1 MASVNKA
8 TERIRASSSI
18 DETTGCWEW
27 NLSKQSNG
35 YGQMKHEGKMKRAHR
50 VSFEAFNG
58 PIPSRME
65 VMHKCDN
72 RGCVNPKH
80 LSLGTHQANMIDM
93 VEKGRV
99 KRGQDHPLFGRAG
112 LAGAKSSQSIP
123 VEINGVSYGGHK
135 EAERAL
141 NVSHGSVRYWVTT
154 GKAKVIGAQNG
165 K

>member
-8 TERIRASSSI
+8 ADRIIASSSI
-18 DETTGCWEW
+18 DKNTGCWEW

-58 PIPSRME
+58 PIPCGME
-65 VMHKCDN
+65 VMHGCDN
-72 RGCVNPKH
+72 RSCVNPKH
-80 LSLGTHQANMIDM
+80 LSLGTHQNNMSDM
-93 VEKGRV
+93 VAKGRV
-99 KRGQDHPLFGRAG
+99 RSGSDHLLFGRPRP
-112 LAGAKSSQSIP
+112 AGAKSSQSIP

-141 NVSHGSVRYWVTT
+141 NVSHGSVRYWIAT
-154 GKAKVIGAQNG
+154 GKAKVIGVQNG